1 MVIHIQMLSHQPR
14 FNFIIWTNGTRTLSW
29 SGDGTNDVFDLQVS
43 TVSNFSST
51 EVDETE
57 WSGATSYVY
66 DSDQLIKWN
75 LLYRVRQYGTNGLL
89 SSYSSTLEFTKS

>member
-1 MVIHIQMLSHQPR
+1 MD
-14 FNFIIWTNGTRTLSW
+14 NGTRTLSW

-57 WSGATSYVY
+57 WGNFICIYSGQPANGTYY
-66 DSDQLIKWN
+66 A
-75 LLYRVRQYGTNGLL
+75 RVRQYGTNGLL

>member
-1 MVIHIQMLSHQPR
+1 MVIVIVTPTSLTW
-14 FNFIIWTNGTRTLSW
+14 INGTRTLSW

-57 WSGATSYVY
+57 WVKLHMYMIQVN
-66 DSDQLIKWN
+66 I
-75 LLYRVRQYGTNGLL
+75 
-89 SSYSSTLEFTKS
+89 

>member
-1 MVIHIQMLSHQPR
+1 MIIFFNQYT
-14 FNFIIWTNGTRTLSW
+14 NFINAWTNGTRTLSW

-57 WSGATSYVY
+57 WSATSYVY
-66 DSDQLIKWN
+66 DSGQLIKWN
-75 LLYRVRQYGTNGLL
+75 LLY
-89 SSYSSTLEFTKS
+89 

>member
-1 MVIHIQMLSHQPR
+1 MTPTSLA
-14 FNFIIWTNGTRTLSW
+14 WTNGTRTLSW

-57 WSGATSYVY
+57 WSATSYVY
-66 DSDQLIKWN
+66 DSGQPANGTYYI
-75 LLYRVRQYGTNGLL
+75 RVRQYGTNGLL